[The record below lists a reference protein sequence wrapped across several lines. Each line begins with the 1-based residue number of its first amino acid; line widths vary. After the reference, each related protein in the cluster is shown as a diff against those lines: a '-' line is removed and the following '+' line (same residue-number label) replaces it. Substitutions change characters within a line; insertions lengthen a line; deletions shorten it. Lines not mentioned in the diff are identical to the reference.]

1 MSIILPLFKI
11 CTMFKNKC
19 LIFILLF
26 LLIIQQAPAQQAFSS
41 GPAWL
46 KQAIFYQVYP
56 QSFKDSD
63 GDGIGDLNGVAS
75 KLDYL
80 QWLGINAIW
89 MNPIFESPFFD
100 AGYDV
105 SDINKTKK
113 IT

>member
-1 MSIILPLFKI
+1 MSVILPHLRK
-11 CTMFKNKC
+11 CTMFQNKC
-19 LIFILLF
+19 LLFILLF

-46 KQAIFYQVYP
+46 KQAVFYQVYP

-75 KLDYL
+75 NLDYL

-89 MNPIFESPFFD
+89 MNPIFFNRLFLMPD
-100 AGYDV
+100 MM
-105 SDINKTKK
+105 
-113 IT
+113 